1 MQLTSSFSSQPP
13 KHKIVVFI
21 SKKAP
26 FVKEK
31 MDRARLKLLGARL
44 SVSVK
49 GRGTPGEDTMTLLF
63 RQLGL
68 ALTLFFILFALQACE
83 KKEAREPDTVA
94 DSSEQTQPYTTTD
107 DVKVRSGPGTR
118 YKIIA
123 EIKSGMKVNVVGRE
137 RGWLRVVSKKGNPPG
152 YIDERFAKPAT
163 GSSAQATAPAQG
175 TYITIADAYV
185 RESPGLHYKA
195 VAKIEKGKEVNVVGE
210 EGDWLKVQ
218 SLHGR
223 PPGYIEK
230 RYAERRPD

>member
-1 MQLTSSFSSQPP
+1 MILLLRRLFS
-13 KHKIVVFI
+13 V
-21 SKKAP
+21 
-26 FVKEK
+26 
-31 MDRARLKLLGARL
+31 
-44 SVSVK
+44 
-49 GRGTPGEDTMTLLF
+49 
-63 RQLGL
+63 
-68 ALTLFFILFALQACE
+68 LTLILLLCPLPACD
-83 KKEAREPDTVA
+83 KKNERQPEAVSGAPEP
-94 DSSEQTQPYTTTD
+94 TQPYTTTD

-123 EIKSGMKVNVVGRE
+123 EIKSGMKVNVAGRE
-137 RGWLRVVSKKGNPPG
+137 SGWLRVVSKKGNPPG

-195 VAKIEKGKEVNVVGE
+195 VAKIEKGKEVNVVGG
-210 EGDWLKVQ
+210 EGDWLKVR

>member
-1 MQLTSSFSSQPP
+1 MILLS
-13 KHKIVVFI
+13 
-21 SKKAP
+21 
-26 FVKEK
+26 
-31 MDRARLKLLGARL
+31 RRL
-44 SVSVK
+44 VSV
-49 GRGTPGEDTMTLLF
+49 
-63 RQLGL
+63 
-68 ALTLFFILFALQACE
+68 LTLILLLCPLPACD
-83 KKEAREPDTVA
+83 KKNERQPEAVSDAPEP
-94 DSSEQTQPYTTTD
+94 TQPYTTTD
-107 DVKVRSGPGTR
+107 DVKVRNGPGTR

-123 EIKSGMKVNVVGRE
+123 EIKSGTKVNVAGRE
-137 RGWLRVVSKKGNPPG
+137 SGWLRVVSKKGNPPG

-175 TYITIADAYV
+175 TYLTIADAYV